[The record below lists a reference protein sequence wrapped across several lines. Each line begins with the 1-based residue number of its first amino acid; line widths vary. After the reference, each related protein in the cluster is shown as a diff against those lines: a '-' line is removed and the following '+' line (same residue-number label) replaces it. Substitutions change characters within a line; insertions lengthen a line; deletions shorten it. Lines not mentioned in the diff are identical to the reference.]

1 MENPNHILHV
11 RETAVQKWIE
21 TGKGAT
27 EQIVEFAQMG
37 FLWYS

>member
-1 MENPNHILHV
+1 MENHNHILHV
-11 RETAVQKWIE
+11 CETAVQEWIE
-21 TGKGAT
+21 TGEAAT